1 MIFISNPPECLV
13 DFIVLKDG
21 CYCFEDGTKAPT
33 PEPKSGFYIEFLQ
46 GISIENISDITPENQ
61 DATALI
67 NNMVYL
73 AANVVEK
80 RLTSYLSNN
89 GYDLNKRGKEYQACN
104 VSNIA
109 DIPVAFDKGLRISKA
124 NITSEQA
131 VIYVEALKIKV
142 QNAGSTTLKIED
154 ENGNVLWSKTITLP
168 ANVETKVKVDKSFS
182 EDIIFA
188 LADSTNVG
196 LFQWNCNYQGGC
208 CGRQIAQ
215 RQDLSVMGFD
225 GVQLS
230 YTGFLGACL
239 RLDCTDKNIICNFLD
254 KLAFSILYQTGAEIL
269 KEWLSPSS
277 RINLIK
283 NFGKEWAQEQIEV
296 YQNQSIEYLE
306 AEVRNIQNLLS
317 YDKYCFKCENNLRSI
332 NTIP

>member
-13 DFIVLKDG
+13 DYIVLKDG
-21 CYCFEDGTKAPT
+21 CYCNDDGTKAPT
-33 PEPKSGFYIEFLQ
+33 PTPKSGFYIEFLQ
-46 GISIENISDITPENQ
+46 GISIENLSDITPENQ
-61 DATALI
+61 TATSLI

-80 RLTSYLSNN
+80 RLTGFLSGN

-104 VSNIA
+104 VSGVA
-109 DIPVAFDKGLRISKA
+109 DIPVGFDKGLRISKA
-124 NITSEQA
+124 NITSDQA
-131 VIYVEALKIKV
+131 RIFVEAIKIKV
-142 QNAGSTTLKIED
+142 ANAGETTLKIED
-154 ENGNVLWSKTITLP
+154 NDGNLLWSKTITLP
-168 ANVETKVKVDKSFS
+168 ADVETSVKVNQSFS
-182 EDIIFA
+182 EDIIFL

-196 LFQWNCNYQGGC
+196 LYQWNCNYQGGC
-208 CGRQIAQ
+208 CGNQITQ

-225 GVQLS
+225 GVQVS
-230 YTGFLGACL
+230 FTGFLGACV
-239 RLDCTDKNIICNFLD
+239 RLNCTDKNIICNFLER
-254 KLAFSILYQTGAEIL
+254 LQMSILYQTGAEIL

-283 NFGKEWAQEQIEV
+283 TFGKEWAQEQIEV

-317 YDKYCFKCENNLRSI
+317 YDKYCYSCNNNLRTINSI
-332 NTIP
+332 P

>member
-13 DFIVLKDG
+13 NFIVLKDG
-21 CYCFEDGTKAPT
+21 CYCNEDGTKAATPT
-33 PEPKSGFYIEFLQ
+33 PSSGFYIEFLQ
-46 GISIENISDITPENQ
+46 GISIENLSDITPENQ
-61 DATALI
+61 DATSLL

-80 RLTSYLSNN
+80 RLTGYLSKN
-89 GYDLNKRGKEYQACN
+89 GYDLNKRGKDYNACN
-104 VSNIA
+104 VSSVA
-109 DIPVAFDKGLRISKA
+109 DVPVAFDKGLRISKA
-124 NITSEQA
+124 NIASNQA
-131 VIYVEALKIKV
+131 VIFVESIKIKV
-142 QNAGSTTLKIED
+142 QNAGPTTLKIED
-154 ENGNVLWSKTITLP
+154 EDGNILWSKTITLP
-168 ANVETKVKVDKSFS
+168 ANVETSVNVGQKFS
-182 EDIIFA
+182 EDVVFV

-196 LFQWNCNYQGGC
+196 LYQWNCNYQGGC

-230 YTGFLGACL
+230 YTGFLGACV

-254 KLAFSILYQTGAEIL
+254 RLAFSILYQTGAEIL
-269 KEWLSPSS
+269 KEWLIPSS

-283 NFGKEWAQEQIEV
+283 TFGKEWAQEQIEV

-306 AEVRNIQNLLS
+306 AEIRNIQNLLS
-317 YDKYCFKCENNLRSI
+317 YDKYCYQCENNLRSI